1 MSHFTE
7 IRTHV
12 KDLAALALATRDL
25 GLDIQLVRADGTKPT
40 IRGYATATREVDVAV
55 RLHGPYDAGFI
66 QQRDGTYQ
74 LVADWWNGHVAKEIG
89 DEGGK
94 LLQRYA
100 YHVVRLQAW
109 RKGLTVQHTTTED
122 GSLRV
127 VLTGRRLG

>member
-25 GLDIQLVRADGTKPT
+25 GLGLRLVRADGTKPT
-40 IRGYATATREVDVAV
+40 IRGYATAIREVEVAV
-55 RLHGPYDAGFI
+55 LLRGPYDAGFVE
-66 QQRDGTYQ
+66 QPDGTFQ
-74 LVADWWNGHVAKEIG
+74 LVADWWNGHVTQEIG
-89 DEGGK
+89 DQGGK

-109 RKGLTVQHTTTED
+109 RKGLTVQQSTNDD